1 MLPVQKQIWQF
12 NEMSSM
18 NKTFHNNYLYHNAF
32 PENNNKFKPTE
43 VRFTK
48 VLTKYSTEYNN
59 MMFIYGL
66 CQELDLDKYE
76 LIFMFQEIRLMMK
89 NSDTNNVE
97 EIFEKYNI
105 NKLDIQ
111 RMYRYMD
118 KSVKKDTPTIDIEE
132 TE

>member
-1 MLPVQKQIWQF
+1 
-12 NEMSSM
+12 
-18 NKTFHNNYLYHNAF
+18 
-32 PENNNKFKPTE
+32 
-43 VRFTK
+43 
-48 VLTKYSTEYNN
+48 
-59 MMFIYGL
+59 
-66 CQELDLDKYE
+66 
-76 LIFMFQEIRLMMK
+76 MFQEIRLMMK

-118 KSVKKDTPTIDIEE
+118 KSVKKDTHTIDIEE